1 MLSGEEGLLPFLIRA
16 MEEMKDFPGFVRTNA
31 IGGNQVVWIEASK
44 VTNCQGAVF
53 NDGKHAS
60 PCATH
65 SLVSDHK
72 SLVAHLLDHTEAVPG
87 LKILLPFVLAE
98 VSFDDHRATSK
109 GSV

>member
-1 MLSGEEGLLPFLIRA
+1 MLSAEVWILPFLVRIV
-16 MEEMKDFPGFVRTNA
+16 EEMKDFPGFVRTNA

-44 VTNCQGAVF
+44 VAHCQGAVF

-72 SLVAHLLDHTEAVPG
+72 SVASPPT
-87 LKILLPFVLAE
+87 
-98 VSFDDHRATSK
+98 
-109 GSV
+109 